1 MSLRRGF
8 LRLGKCDCALQS
20 CRLLVLIG
28 LFCKEIYATRYR
40 MNLLTVENLT
50 KSFGEKL
57 LFENLSFGIEAGQKV
72 ALIARNGAGKSTLI
86 RILAGEE
93 MPDSGKVTM
102 GNDVTLSYLP
112 QNPLM
117 SDEQTILD
125 YLFDSGNDLVVLL
138 RQYEEI
144 ITGNAVNP
152 ELLDKVVSRM
162 DELQAWGF
170 EAKIREILGKFD
182 INDLNQKIGT
192 LSGGMRKKVALSKAL
207 IEEAN
212 FIILD
217 EPTNHL
223 DVTMI
228 EWLENYLDR
237 QNLSLFVVTHDRYFL
252 DKVCNVILELD
263 GRNIYRYKGNY
274 AYYLEKKAERLAV
287 EKAGIDKAR
296 SLYSVELEWMRR
308 QPQARATKAK
318 AREDAFYAIEE
329 KAKQKG
335 EAETRDFNVKMQRL
349 GGKILELNYIS
360 KKFGDQQILNDF
372 TYTFN
377 RGDRIGV
384 VGKNGSGK
392 STLMRIIMGELKPDK
407 GKIVRGQTVEF
418 GYFQQE
424 GLPISEDK
432 RIIEIVKEIG
442 EQLEIKKGSMTP
454 VQFLTYFNF
463 HPDVHY
469 NYFSKL
475 SGGEKR
481 KLYLLTVLLR
491 NPNFLILDEPT
502 NDLDIE
508 TLNKLEEFL
517 LNYEGCLMIVSHDRY
532 FMDHIVDHVFV
543 FQGDGKVKDYY
554 GNYSEF
560 YRQLKIEEKRS
571 KSEREK
577 NAEKPVLREKKPSNK
592 PSYKQIKEFE
602 SLGEEIQQMETQK
615 AELVNKMNLGE
626 GTPDDYRIWSNQV
639 AELIRLID
647 EKTDRWLEL
656 SEIVEDE

>member
-1 MSLRRGF
+1 
-8 LRLGKCDCALQS
+8 
-20 CRLLVLIG
+20 
-28 LFCKEIYATRYR
+28 

-86 RILAGEE
+86 KILAGEDT
-93 MPDSGKVTM
+93 PDSGRVTM
-102 GNDVTLSYLP
+102 GNDVTISYLP

-117 SDEQTILD
+117 DNSQTIID
-125 YLFDSGNDLVVLL
+125 YLFDSDNDLVRLVKH
-138 RQYEEI
+138 YEELI
-144 ITGNAVNP
+144 NGTLENKE
-152 ELLDKVVSRM
+152 ELNNVVSRM
-162 DELQAWGF
+162 DELQAWNF
-170 EAKIREILGKFD
+170 ESKIREILGRFD
-182 INDLNQKIGT
+182 INDLNQPVGE

-212 FIILD
+212 FIIMD

-237 QNLSLFVVTHDRYFL
+237 QNLSIFIVTHDRYFL

-263 GRNIYRYKGNY
+263 NQTIYRYKGNY
-274 AYYLEKKAERLAV
+274 SYFLEKKAERLAV
-287 EKAGIDKAR
+287 ERAEVDKAK
-296 SLYSVELEWMRR
+296 SLYGVELEWMRR

-329 KAKQKG
+329 KAKQRFDG
-335 EAETRDFNVKMQRL
+335 ETKEFNVQMQRL

-360 KKFGDQQILNDF
+360 KKFGDQVILEDF

-392 STLMRIIMGELKPDK
+392 STLLRIIMGELKPDK
-407 GKIVRGQTVEF
+407 GRIVKGQTVEF

-424 GLPISEDK
+424 GLPINEDK
-432 RIIEIVKEIG
+432 RIIEIIKDIAEHVEM
-442 EQLEIKKGSMTP
+442 KKGSMTP
-454 VQFLTYFNF
+454 VQFLNYFNF
-463 HPDVHY
+463 HTDVHY

-532 FMDHIVDHVFV
+532 FMDHIVDHVFA
-543 FQGDGKVKDYY
+543 FQGNGKVKDYY

-560 YRQLKIEEKRS
+560 NRLITIEEKITKQLRD
-571 KSEREK
+571 K
-577 NAEKPVLREKKPSNK
+577 NAEKPVLREKKPTNK
-592 PSYKQIKEFE
+592 PTYKQTKEFE
-602 SLGEEIQQMETQK
+602 ALSKEIEMLEKQK
-615 AELVNKMNLGE
+615 ENLIVKMNA
-626 GTPDDYRIWSNQV
+626 GTGSTEDYREWSTKV
-639 AELIRLID
+639 GELIRIID

-656 SEIVEDE
+656 SEIVEGG

>member
-1 MSLRRGF
+1 
-8 LRLGKCDCALQS
+8 
-20 CRLLVLIG
+20 
-28 LFCKEIYATRYR
+28 

-50 KSFGEKL
+50 KSFGEKI

-86 RILAGEE
+86 KILAGEDTA
-93 MPDSGKVTM
+93 DSGRVTM
-102 GNDVTLSYLP
+102 GNDVTISYLP

-117 SDEQTILD
+117 DNQQTIID
-125 YLFDSGNDLVVLL
+125 YLFDSQNDLVRLVKH
-138 RQYEEI
+138 YEELI
-144 ITGNAVNP
+144 SGRLENKE
-152 ELLDKVVSRM
+152 ELNQVVSRM
-162 DELQAWGF
+162 DELQAWNF
-170 EAKIREILGKFD
+170 ESKIREILGRFD
-182 INDLNQKIGT
+182 INDLNQPIGE

-212 FIILD
+212 FIIMD

-223 DVTMI
+223 DITMI

-237 QNLSLFVVTHDRYFL
+237 QNLSIFIVTHDRYFL

-263 GRNIYRYKGNY
+263 NQTIYRYKGNY
-274 AYYLEKKAERLAV
+274 AYFLEKKAERLAV
-287 EKAGIDKAR
+287 EKAGIDKAK
-296 SLYSVELEWMRR
+296 SLYSVELDWMRR

-329 KAKQKG
+329 KAKLKT
-335 EAETRDFNVKMQRL
+335 ENETREFNVQMQRL

-360 KKFGDQQILNDF
+360 KKFGDQKILEDF

-392 STLMRIIMGELKPDK
+392 STLLRIIMGEMKPDK
-407 GKIVRGQTVEF
+407 GKIVKGQTVEF

-424 GLPISEDK
+424 GLPINEDK
-432 RIIEIVKEIG
+432 RIIDIIKDIA
-442 EQLEIKKGSMTP
+442 EQVEMKKGSMTP
-454 VQFLTYFNF
+454 VQFLNYFNF
-463 HPDVHY
+463 HTDVHY

-532 FMDHIVDHVFV
+532 FMDHIVDHVFA
-543 FQGDGKVKDYY
+543 FQGNGKVKDYY

-560 YRQLKIEEKRS
+560 NRLIKLEEKNS
-571 KSEREK
+571 KYLRDK
-577 NAEKPVLREKKPSNK
+577 NAEKPVAREKKPTNK
-592 PSYKQIKEFE
+592 PTYKQVKEFE
-602 SLGEEIQQMETQK
+602 SLSEEIHSLEK
-615 AELVNKMNLGE
+615 EKEHLVNNMNQGK
-626 GTPDDYRIWSNQV
+626 GTTENYREWSTRV
-639 AELIRLID
+639 GELIRLID

-656 SEIVEDE
+656 SEIVEGE

>member
-1 MSLRRGF
+1 
-8 LRLGKCDCALQS
+8 
-20 CRLLVLIG
+20 
-28 LFCKEIYATRYR
+28 

-86 RILAGEE
+86 KILAGEE
-93 MPDSGKVTM
+93 MPDSGRVTM

-117 SDEQTILD
+117 SDEQSILD

-144 ITGNAVNP
+144 ISGNQGNP
-152 ELLDKVVSRM
+152 ELLDQVVSRM

-274 AYYLEKKAERLAV
+274 AYFLEKKAERLAV

-360 KKFGDQQILNDF
+360 KKFDDQQILNDF

-432 RIIEIVKEIG
+432 RIIDIVKEIG

-560 YRQLKIEEKRS
+560 YRQLKLEEKRS
-571 KSEREK
+571 KQDK
-577 NAEKPVLREKKPSNK
+577 DKTAEKTDTREKKPTNK
-592 PSYKQIKEFE
+592 PTYKQIKEFE
-602 SLGEEIQQMETQK
+602 TLSGEIQQMETQK
-615 AELVNKMNLGE
+615 ADLVNKMSLGE
-626 GTPDDYRIWSNQV
+626 GSPDDYRIWSNQI

-656 SEIVEDE
+656 SEIVAEE